1 MFACMVGKTI
11 KVPDIEESAINRL
24 TVTEL
29 EIIQEVANGLIS
41 KEIST
46 KLGMSHKTVEV
57 HRHNIMKKLGARN
70 FVQIVLV
77 LYKKNIIR

>member
-29 EIIQEVANGLIS
+29 GIIQEVANGLIS